1 MSVDQ
6 EPDAHRT
13 ARTARSSRPS
23 PEVFRRRRVVVASA
37 AGLLVVAVAALTA
50 FVWPG
55 YALPEPLP
63 TPTVTVTPPPPTPT
77 IAPAERTGEQTA
89 LTTALPDT
97 VLRFAQQGIENLAT
111 WQDENDATE
120 SWTVTY
126 ADGTGEGAATI
137 TLQVGQWA
145 TPEAATSFAEAQV
158 KAAGAAS
165 KTGDVLVDG
174 EPVGTYAL
182 VPSGDSAVLWWR
194 NGTVVIRAEG
204 PADDIE
210 AFYSEYPL

>member
-1 MSVDQ
+1 MTVDH
-6 EPDAHRT
+6 EPDARPSRAST
-13 ARTARSSRPS
+13 RPS
-23 PEVFRRRRVVVASA
+23 PEVFRRRRIVVGAA
-37 AGLLVVAVAALTA
+37 AGILVLGIAALTA

-55 YALPEPLP
+55 FGLPEPLP
-63 TPTVTVTPPPPTPT
+63 TPTITVTPPPPTPT
-77 IAPAERTGEQTA
+77 ISPAERAGEQTA
-89 LTTALPDT
+89 LTTALPDV
-97 VLRFAQQGIENLAT
+97 VLRFTQQGIENLPA
-111 WQDENDATE
+111 WQDDHDATE

-126 ADGTGEGAATI
+126 ADGTGEGAARI

-145 TPEAATSFAEAQV
+145 TPEAATSFADAQI
-158 KAAGAAS
+158 KAAGTAT

-174 EPVGTYAL
+174 ETTGTYAL
-182 VPSGDSAVLWWR
+182 VPSGDSAVMWWR

>member
-1 MSVDQ
+1 MGVDQ
-6 EPDAHRT
+6 QPEAQRVRATPRG
-13 ARTARSSRPS
+13 SSTS
-23 PEVFRRRRVVVASA
+23 ADVFRRRRIVVASA
-37 AGLLVVAVAALTA
+37 AGILVLGIVALTA

-63 TPTVTVTPPPPTPT
+63 TPTITVTPPPPTPT
-77 IAPAERTGEQTA
+77 IAPAKRAGEQTA
-89 LTTALPDT
+89 LTTALPDE
-97 VLRFAQQGIENLAT
+97 VLRFAQQGIENLPA
-111 WQDENDATE
+111 WQDENKATE
-120 SWTVTY
+120 SWTVKY
-126 ADGTGEGAATI
+126 ADAAGEDAATV

-158 KAAGAAS
+158 TAAGTAT
-165 KTGDVLVDG
+165 KTGDVLVG
-174 EPVGTYAL
+174 GKVAGTYAL

-210 AFYSEYPL
+210 AFYAEFPL